1 VQERDFQG
9 AESLL
14 FLSIHFGAR
23 KNQLHDPRETVVVE
37 KLEAMVK
44 LGIANSRMKDFYDLQ
59 VLARTFAF
67 DGENLAEAVQNT
79 FRRRGTELPPGIVL
93 VFTPDFMR
101 IGTKSGNG
109 RLSPRRTRLTSSQL
123 NSKP

>member
-1 VQERDFQG
+1 MT
-9 AESLL
+9 AN
-14 FLSIHFGAR
+14 R
-23 KNQLHDPRETVVVE
+23 KQRV
-37 KLEAMVK
+37 
-44 LGIANSRMKDFYDLQ
+44 GIANSRMKDFYDLQ